1 MLLLLLSPAICH
13 AQQDCDIIPGITSIT
28 PNTWIAGQATN
39 ITITGT
45 AFSPGGYIVDGSIV
59 CTMTQI
65 EATLGS
71 GAVTF
76 SKETVVSPTEI
87 TATATPDASDPTET
101 ACITPQDQPILL
113 GVPFRPRPLASAA
126 ATPAPGAAGSSCT
139 FVNTYQEIIY
149 SGITVQIVNCPTPT
163 ITSISPS
170 TWFAG
175 KAYDHVVIKGT
186 NFITQDKATA
196 ACPVTAVNIAAADGS
211 SVPVSNV
218 NVVDKTRITLTVA
231 PPADDPTEAA
241 TVTAGTAPNT
251 SAPPTPAQILGNQI
265 QCDPS
270 MNCSQNVISTTD
282 GSDPPVQ
289 NVVVGQQI
297 KLTTPDLPATVE
309 PTKTT
314 WTAGGTKIAG
324 YNPSAGKTDVT
335 PLKAADLKQA
345 NITFYWVYPNS
356 ASPVAIPVTY
366 AYCVNIPGLSAAQ
379 VASNL
384 NCSLTANASFNL
396 SGPGDEQMNVDAYDD
411 LNIDWLID
419 KNACLP
425 ILDDKDP
432 YMEYGNISGQELP
445 CTGGITGNPVGI
457 TFTTPTPSSGA
468 YSFVQLITKDTTTYA
483 QGNKG
488 TLSCPTVP
496 GLDGQYPYPL
506 YDPDDNQTWDN
517 PAVKLEL
524 IDSKVSR
531 TFNASMYLLWTSSKT
546 GSIPV
551 PIGSQTWII
560 AQGSTTNTG
569 YPTSQSWTDP
579 VWNAVGKDGD
589 PVDYVKTAPSQS
601 PYGYP
606 TWTGLAAYVAKKHCP
621 KDSTQEAETQ
631 EEEAQ

>member
-396 SGPGDEQMNVDAYDD
+396 SGPGDEQMNVEPYDAVVINKIVDRQP
-411 LNIDWLID
+411 
-419 KNACLP
+419 CLP
-425 ILDDKDP
+425 VDWDFFLQ
-432 YMEYGNISGQELP
+432 YGVIAGYDNKSCPGM
-445 CTGGITGNPVGI
+445 GGVTGNPPGI
-457 TFTTPTPSSGA
+457 KFAQPEASSSGN
-468 YSFVQLITKDTTTYA
+468 YSFVQFIKQSTTTYHE
-483 QGNKG
+483 GKNG
-488 TLSCPTVP
+488 TLSCPTKP
-496 GLDGQYPYPL
+496 GLDTFYPYPQFS
-506 YDPDDNQTWDN
+506 DGTTS
-517 PAVKLEL
+517 
-524 IDSKVSR
+524 DSPSV
-531 TFNASMYLLWTSSKT
+531 LLGDVLLK
-546 GSIPV
+546 
-551 PIGSQTWII
+551 SQPNI
-560 AQGSTTNTG
+560 
-569 YPTSQSWTDP
+569 
-579 VWNAVGKDGD
+579 
-589 PVDYVKTAPSQS
+589 
-601 PYGYP
+601 
-606 TWTGLAAYVAKKHCP
+606 
-621 KDSTQEAETQ
+621 
-631 EEEAQ
+631 